1 MRKLTYDE
9 IKSLRL
15 SETEALVTQRNP
27 ISVLC
32 DNIRSIFN
40 VGAIF
45 RTSDAILAEKIWL
58 TGYTPYPPRK
68 EIEKVALGATRTV
81 HWEYVKNPIEVI
93 DKLKSFGVKIA
104 VLEQTNKRNTI
115 WDVKTDDFPICLVLG
130 NEISG
135 VAEGIIRRADLSYE
149 IPMFGFKQS
158 LNVSVAFGI
167 AAYSLLRK
175 LKDDG

>member
-68 EIEKVALGATRTV
+68 EIEKVVKAGGKHV
-81 HWEYVKNPIEVI
+81 H
-93 DKLKSFGVKIA
+93 G
-104 VLEQTNKRNTI
+104 
-115 WDVKTDDFPICLVLG
+115 
-130 NEISG
+130 
-135 VAEGIIRRADLSYE
+135 
-149 IPMFGFKQS
+149 
-158 LNVSVAFGI
+158 
-167 AAYSLLRK
+167 
-175 LKDDG
+175 